1 MSAPSSAAPGE
12 CADGD
17 GARGFVDL
25 LARER
30 REFNLPSRL
39 RETAERFA
47 ADVLALLFP
56 HFGAGAGTSAGD
68 VAAEHAALRRLLV
81 EALALP
87 GSHASEREA
96 IADRFL
102 AELPAIREALLLD
115 ARGRLRGRSRRTQRR
130 RGHPRLPGLLRHR
143 DLPGRPRAAHARGAA
158 LPAPADGAR
167 PPARPASTSTRAP
180 RIGPRFFI
188 DHGTGVVIGE
198 TAVDRRRA

>member
-12 CADGD
+12 CADGDGDGD

-47 ADVLALLFP
+47 GDVLALLFP

-87 GSHASEREA
+87 GSHAPNARRSPTASWLSCRRSEKRCCWTRTPSARA
-96 IADRFL
+96 I
-102 AELPAIREALLLD
+102 
-115 ARGRLRGRSRRTQRR
+115 
-130 RGHPRLPGLLRHR
+130 
-143 DLPGRPRAAHARGAA
+143 
-158 LPAPADGAR
+158 
-167 PPARPASTSTRAP
+167 PPHTASTR
-180 RIGPRFFI
+180 
-188 DHGTGVVIGE
+188 
-198 TAVDRRRA
+198 